1 MPKVRRPQQASIAR
15 TGSHRGSHVSRTT
28 LRRLEVF
35 VAVVDSGG
43 FRACSDRLDI
53 SPAAVSH
60 QVSQLEEEIGCTL
73 FVRRRGKLCGLTEH
87 GTKAYREACDLLG
100 HATAFANVMVD
111 LKPAAVRRLSVF
123 SDAILDGHLAKPIA
137 AFASEHPSIDIALKR
152 SYFEEMVHGI
162 GSGNA
167 DMAYFYSSG
176 RVNEIASEFAWWEPV
191 AICARHDH
199 PVFSKQNLRLGDL
212 REFPF
217 VAPPNGCHFRRSV
230 DALLRKHG
238 LGHYNVAL
246 ETGHANIAREAV
258 IGGYAIS
265 AVITRYLNDDLASHG
280 VRAVEIAERDLALE
294 VRRAMRGDLVL
305 DNTTAALTRRLEKT
319 APARR
324 AV

>member
-1 MPKVRRPQQASIAR
+1 
-15 TGSHRGSHVSRTT
+15 VSRTT

-35 VAVVDSGG
+35 VTVVDSGG

-60 QVSQLEEEIGCTL
+60 QVSQLEEEIGCML
-73 FVRRRGKLCGLTEH
+73 FVRRRGKLCGLTEQ
-87 GTKAYREACDLLG
+87 GTRAYREARDLLG
-100 HATAFANVMVD
+100 HAKAFANVMVD

-123 SDAILDGHLAKPIA
+123 SDAILDAHLAKPIA
-137 AFASEHPSIDIALKR
+137 AFASEHPTMDIALKR
-152 SYFEEMVHGI
+152 SYFEEMVQGI
-162 GSGNA
+162 GSGHA

-176 RVNEIASEFAWWEPV
+176 RVNEIESEFAWWEPIC
-191 AICARHDH
+191 ICARHDH
-199 PVFSKQNLRLGDL
+199 PVFSKRNLRLGDL

-238 LGHYNVAL
+238 LGGYNVAL

-265 AVITRYLNDDLASHG
+265 AVISRYLNDDLARHG
-280 VRAVEIAERDLALE
+280 VRAVEIVESDLALE
-294 VRRAMRGDLVL
+294 VRRAVRGDLVL

-319 APARR
+319 APERR
-324 AV
+324 ATA